1 MDVSAAH
8 KIAMERQPKLVY
20 KMTLEAK
27 MPHIHFKILVSI
39 FVSAYTLKGGKSFT
53 FFANFEQI

>member
-1 MDVSAAH
+1 MDASAAH

-39 FVSAYTLKGGKSFT
+39 FVSAYTLKGGKFHV
-53 FFANFEQI
+53 FCKF